1 MLGPQALEGGRTG
14 RRGFAQPESRP
25 MHCTALAA
33 IETVGSSLLAGLGN
47 VFVTR
52 PRKAEA

>member
-1 MLGPQALEGGRTG
+1 MLGLQALEGGRTG